1 MNINSKHPNFFV
13 IGAAKCGTTT
23 LYDFLEQHPDVY
35 MSPIK
40 EPHHFSKDIVMENFS
55 TEYKHYLKTRN
66 VNLNEY
72 LQSDLSRK
80 IWEWYISDYN
90 QYLQLF
96 KNVNSEKAIGEISNG
111 YLFSEVAAKE
121 IYATYPN
128 AKIIMILRNPVER
141 AYSHYLANVRD
152 GRTTLGFRDEII
164 DDEKKTRKGWCI
176 SHCYVEMGMYHDQ
189 IKRFIDVFPSS
200 QIKIYLN
207 DDLKKSASVVGKDLL
222 SFLQV
227 NLNATI
233 DYSKKQNE
241 ARLPKSAG
249 IIKLITQT
257 GLKRKIFRALPK
269 KMQEKVKPLFFKE
282 GNIPK
287 ISKEDHQW
295 LLEKYKSDIEKTQ
308 NLIGRDLSD
317 WLK

>member
-1 MNINSKHPNFFV
+1 MKINSNHPNFFV

-55 TEYKHYLKTRN
+55 DEYKHYLKTRN
-66 VNLNEY
+66 VNLSEY

-96 KNVNSEKAIGEISNG
+96 KNVKNEKAIGEISNG
-111 YLFSEVAAKE
+111 YLFSEVAAQE
-121 IYATYPN
+121 IYKKYPE

-152 GRTTLGFRDEII
+152 GRTTLNFRDELIE
-164 DDEKKTRKGWCI
+164 DSKKTRKGWCI
-176 SHCYVEMGMYHDQ
+176 SHSYVEMGLYHDQ
-189 IKRFIDVFPSS
+189 VKRFMDVFPSS

-207 DDLKKSASVVGKDLL
+207 DDLRINASSVGKDLFQ
-222 SFLQV
+222 FLAI
-227 NLNATI
+227 NLNSTI

-249 IIKLITQT
+249 IMKLITQT
-257 GLKRKIFRALPK
+257 GLKRKIFRALPI

-282 GNIPK
+282 GKIPK
-287 ISKEDHQW
+287 ISNDDRAW
-295 LLEKYKSDIEKTQ
+295 VLEKYKSDITKTQ
-308 NLIGRDLSD
+308 NLIGRDLSG